1 MQSCHIEFTR
11 NIKRPRIDTDSQG
24 NRKFYYEMQR
34 EGKNVNILW
43 NYREAQGLEP
53 KDIMNE
59 IEINYHHASL
69 AILIENLR
77 KMEKELY
84 YTNNKLISKLNI
96 YFDANPSQFNN
107 IMIKY
112 PNYIKISVWFDVQSK
127 LGGGAKKI

>member
-69 AILIENLR
+69 AILIEN
-77 KMEKELY
+77 
-84 YTNNKLISKLNI
+84 
-96 YFDANPSQFNN
+96 
-107 IMIKY
+107 KY
-112 PNYIKISVWFDVQSK
+112 SFQ
-127 LGGGAKKI
+127 